1 MRYLRWV
8 GLVPSLLIGG
18 LIVAPVHSEAASIT
32 IQSGTGS
39 PVVYG
44 GSVSIPVATTSS
56 CSSEETTA
64 GYTRC
69 FALTPGTYAGVT
81 VANAPSATAKVLV
94 ADTTGAG
101 GKLDLLTLSGVKFT
115 PGVNKTVKVNL
126 THTLNTA
133 PNPAGTYSY
142 ALRLGGY
149 FSAGDGSNLN
159 NFVKLSGVGNFGGTQ
174 TAVAIGNPVSATVG
188 SPATATTSFSL
199 QQSPTYP
206 SSSCNTGSGCS
217 PTMVHTVT
225 FTVIG
230 SDSVVFTKSA
240 DGAGSACNLNPQG
253 PPGGNPARPCHG
265 NQNSIENGISAF
277 FAQQDNA
284 DTLAFT
290 AAGATPFVPC
300 TVDCTPDPDLTV
312 PGTITINKDICNSYY
327 SCSELAPETFNF
339 IITGPTSATAMV
351 QTGSNGVGQ
360 VTVGGL
366 IPGMYT
372 VSELARVDW
381 SLTTS
386 SNACGQGASVEVP
399 ENGNGVCTFVNRF
412 HGD

>member
-1 MRYLRWV
+1 MKYLRWV

-18 LIVAPVHSEAASIT
+18 LIAAPVDSEAASIT

-44 GSVSIPVATTSS
+44 GSFPIPVSSTSS
-56 CSSEETTA
+56 CSSTETTA

-69 FALTPGTYAGVT
+69 FALTPGTYAGVA
-81 VANAPSATAKVLV
+81 VAGAPTAKVLI

-101 GKLDLLTLSGVKFT
+101 AKLDLITLSGVKFT
-115 PGVNKTVKVNL
+115 PGVNKTVKVIL

-149 FSAGDGSNLN
+149 FQAGDGANLN

-174 TAVAIGNPVSATVG
+174 TAVSIGNPVSATIG
-188 SPATATTSFSL
+188 TPDGTAKSFSL
-199 QQSPTYP
+199 QQTPTYP

-217 PTMVHTVT
+217 PTITETVT
-225 FTVIG
+225 FVVIG
-230 SDSVVFTKSA
+230 PDAVVFTNSA
-240 DGAGSACNLNPQG
+240 DGAGSSCNLNPQG
-253 PPGGNPARPCHG
+253 PPGGHPARPCRG
-265 NQNSIENGISAF
+265 NQNSVENEISAF

-290 AAGATPFVPC
+290 AAGATPFTPC
-300 TVDCTPDPDLTV
+300 IINCTPDPDLTV
-312 PGTITINKDICNSYY
+312 PGTITINKSICDYY
-327 SCSELAPETFNF
+327 CSEQNQETFNF
-339 IITGPTSATAMV
+339 IINGPTSTTATV
-351 QTGSNGVGQ
+351 TTDSTGNGSF
-360 VTVGGL
+360 TVGGL
-366 IPGMYT
+366 SPGSYT
-372 VSELARVDW
+372 VSEIARVDW
-381 SLTTS
+381 RLTTD
-386 SNACGQGASVEVP
+386 SNTCGQGTSVEVL
-399 ENGNGVCTFVNRF
+399 EGGNGVCTFVNRF